1 MNYYD
6 ILGVKTDATQAE
18 IRQAYK
24 KLIKKYHPDV
34 YTGNKQKAEEL
45 SIQINEAYD
54 VLSNSDSRRE
64 YDNMLNSENEIDNY
78 TDTADYSSD
87 SNSNRTNSSTY
98 NNEYYYNQTYND
110 KTNKY
115 NPYSYENYHRTQ
127 QNNENENSF
136 YSKFY
141 DNHVRPA
148 ENYVSNKFDTMR
160 LHQKILVF
168 LLFILLAFI
177 MLLITFV
184 EYTKFVPH
192 SATQQEEV
200 PEEHFSNFTFVNEI
214 DKNHSYDY
222 NPYTNFNW
230 QNVLNEIYTE
240 NADADYNS
248 DEDNWYYNNSD
259 NNFDDNYYNDEDDN
273 YDESFSQSL
282 KDALH
287 ELIFGY

>member
-1 MNYYD
+1 MNYYE
-6 ILGVKTDATQAE
+6 ILGVKTDATQSE

-34 YTGNKQKAEEL
+34 YAGNKQKAEEL

-54 VLSNSDSRRE
+54 ILSNADSRRE
-64 YDNMLNSENEIDNY
+64 YDNMLNPENEMNNY
-78 TDTADYSSD
+78 TDNTNYS
-87 SNSNRTNSSTY
+87 SNSNKTNSSTY
-98 NNEYYYNQTYND
+98 NNEYYYNPTYND

-127 QNNENENSF
+127 SNTESENSF

-141 DNHVRPA
+141 DNHVKPA

-168 LLFILLAFI
+168 LLFVLLAFI
-177 MLLITFV
+177 MILITFM

-192 SATQQEEV
+192 YVTQQEEV

-214 DKNHSYDY
+214 DKNHSYNY
-222 NPYTNFNW
+222 NPYTDFYW
-230 QNVLNEIYTE
+230 QNSLNEIYPEDT
-240 NADADYNS
+240 NTDYNS
-248 DEDNWYYNNSD
+248 DEDNWYYDNSD
-259 NNFDDNYYNDEDDN
+259 DNFDDNYYNDEDDN
-273 YDESFSQSL
+273 YDESFSQGL

>member
-1 MNYYD
+1 MNYYE
-6 ILGVKTDATQAE
+6 ILGVKTDATQTE

-34 YTGNKQKAEEL
+34 YTGNKQKAEEI
-45 SIQINEAYD
+45 SMQINEAYD
-54 VLSNSDSRRE
+54 VLSNVNSRRE
-64 YDNMLNSENEIDNY
+64 YDDMLNSENESSNY
-78 TDTADYSSD
+78 TDSTNYTSTSSSD
-87 SNSNRTNSSTY
+87 QTDSSAYY
-98 NNEYYYNQTYND
+98 NNEYYSNSNTYN
-110 KTNKY
+110 KGNY

-141 DNHVRPA
+141 DNHVKPA

-160 LHQKILVF
+160 LYQKILVF
-168 LLFILLAFI
+168 LLFILLACI
-177 MLLITFV
+177 MLLITFI

-240 NADADYNS
+240 NADTDYNN
-248 DEDNWYYNNSD
+248 EDDDWYYDDSD
-259 NNFDDNYYNDEDDN
+259 DNFDDNYYYDEDDD

-282 KDALH
+282 KDTLH

>member
-1 MNYYD
+1 MNYYE
-6 ILGVKTDATQAE
+6 ILGVKTDATQTE

-34 YTGNKQKAEEL
+34 YTGNKQKAEEI

-54 VLSNSDSRRE
+54 VLSNVNSRRE
-64 YDNMLNSENEIDNY
+64 YDDMLNSENESSNY
-78 TDTADYSSD
+78 TDSTNYTST
-87 SNSNRTNSSTY
+87 SNSDQTDSSAYY
-98 NNEYYYNQTYND
+98 NNEYYSNSNNYNKDN
-110 KTNKY
+110 Y

-141 DNHVRPA
+141 DNHVKPA

-160 LHQKILVF
+160 LYQKILVF
-168 LLFILLAFI
+168 LLFILLACI

-240 NADADYNS
+240 NADTDYNN
-248 DEDNWYYNNSD
+248 EDDWYYDDSD
-259 NNFDDNYYNDEDDN
+259 DNFDDDYYDDEDDD

-282 KDALH
+282 KDTLH

>member
-1 MNYYD
+1 MNYYE
-6 ILGVKTDATQAE
+6 ILGVKTDATQTE

-34 YTGNKQKAEEL
+34 YTGNKQKAEEI

-54 VLSNSDSRRE
+54 VLSNVNSRRE
-64 YDNMLNSENEIDNY
+64 YDNMLNSENESSNYADSTNY
-78 TDTADYSSD
+78 TST
-87 SNSNRTNSSTY
+87 SNSDQTDSSAYY
-98 NNEYYYNQTYND
+98 NNEYYSNSKNYNKDN
-110 KTNKY
+110 Y

-141 DNHVRPA
+141 DNHVKPA

-160 LHQKILVF
+160 LYQKILVF
-168 LLFILLAFI
+168 LLFILLACI

-240 NADADYNS
+240 NANTDYNN
-248 DEDNWYYNNSD
+248 EDDWYYDDSD
-259 NNFDDNYYNDEDDN
+259 DDFDDDYYDDEDDD

-282 KDALH
+282 KDTLH